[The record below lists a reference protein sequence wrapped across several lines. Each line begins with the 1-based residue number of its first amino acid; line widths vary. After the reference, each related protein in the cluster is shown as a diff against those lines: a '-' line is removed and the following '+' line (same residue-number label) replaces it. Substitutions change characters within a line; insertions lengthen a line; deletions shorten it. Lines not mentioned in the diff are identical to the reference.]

1 MRKGLTRIVG
11 IAAAVAVLAL
21 AVWAFL
27 PKPVPVSMGEVARG
41 FMRVTLDEEGEV
53 RAYNRYVVAMPVP
66 GRLLRLDLRQGDA
79 VRAGDV
85 VARIAPLPLSER
97 EREEQV
103 ARVAAARALQLEAQ
117 QQVVKAEARFE
128 QARRE
133 RERAEKLVEERF
145 IAPQAAEQ
153 FRVAETA
160 AAKDMDA
167 ARFRARSAAA
177 DVQIAE
183 AGLVAF
189 RAQAS
194 GGPLIIDVRAPVAGQ
209 VLQIPDR
216 SERVLA
222 AGAPVMTLGDPA
234 RFEIVVDYLTTDA
247 VRIRAGMTM
256 LLTNWGGG
264 ETLKARVRVVEP
276 GAFTKISALG
286 VEEQRTNVVADF
298 VDPPGPLND
307 GYRVES
313 RVVVW
318 ESDSALKVPVA
329 SLFRVGRDWAVFVVE
344 DDRARRRV
352 VEIGHRNAVEA
363 EVLAGLDAGAVVV
376 RHPPNELAD
385 GARVER
391 RRTGDDGA
399 PR

>member
-1 MRKGLTRIVG
+1 MSKGLTRILG
-11 IAAAVAVLAL
+11 IAAAIAVLAL

-27 PKPVPVSMGEVARG
+27 PKPVPVSVGEVQRG
-41 FMRVTLDEEGEV
+41 FMRVTLDEEGQV

-79 VRAGDV
+79 VKAGDV

-103 ARVAAARALQLEAQ
+103 ARVAAARALHLEAQ
-117 QQVVKAEARFE
+117 QQVIKAEARFE

-133 RERAEKLVEERF
+133 RERAEKLVADRF

-160 AAKDMDA
+160 AAKDLDA

-177 DVQIAE
+177 DVRIAE
-183 AGLVAF
+183 AGLVAL
-189 RAQAS
+189 RAQDA
-194 GGPLIIDVRAPVAGQ
+194 GGPVIIDIPAPVTGQ

-216 SERVLA
+216 SERVLV
-222 AGAPVMTLGDPA
+222 AGAPIMTLGDPV

-247 VRIRAGMTM
+247 VRIQPGMTM
-256 LLTNWGGG
+256 LLANWGGG

-318 ESDSALKVPVA
+318 ESASALKVPVA
-329 SLFRVGRDWAVFVVE
+329 SLFRVGDDWAVFVVE
-344 DDRARRRV
+344 ADRARRRIV
-352 VEIGHRNAVEA
+352 SIAHRNAVEA
-363 EVLAGLDAGAVVV
+363 EVVRGLEEGARVV
-376 RHPPNELAD
+376 RHPPNELED
-385 GARVER
+385 GARVEPR
-391 RRTGDDGA
+391 RADAAGER
-399 PR
+399 R

>member
-1 MRKGLTRIVG
+1 MSKVLTRVLG
-11 IAAAVAVLAL
+11 IAAAGAVVAIT
-21 AVWAFL
+21 VWAFL
-27 PKPVPVSMGEVARG
+27 PKPVPVSVGAVERG

-53 RAYNRYVVAMPVP
+53 RAYNRYVVTMPVP

-79 VRAGDV
+79 VKEGDV

-117 QQVVKAEARFE
+117 QQASKAEARLL

-145 IAPQAAEQ
+145 IAAQAAEQ
-153 FRVAETA
+153 FRVTETA
-160 AAKDMDA
+160 AARDLEA
-167 ARFRARSAAA
+167 ARFHERSAAA
-177 DVQIAE
+177 DVRIAE

-189 RAQAS
+189 RARES
-194 GGPLIIDVRAPVAGQ
+194 GGPLVIDIPAPVTGQ

-222 AGAPVMTLGDPA
+222 AGAPIMTLGDPA

-247 VRIRAGMTM
+247 VRIRPGMTM

-264 ETLKARVRVVEP
+264 ATLKARVRVVEP

-318 ESDSALKVPVA
+318 ESDAALKVPVA
-329 SLFRVGRDWAVFVVE
+329 SLFRVGAQWAVFVVE
-344 DDRARRRV
+344 ADRARRRI
-352 VEIGHRNAVEA
+352 VEIGHRNAVDA
-363 EVLAGLDAGAVVV
+363 EVVQGLEEGARVV
-376 RHPPNELAD
+376 RHPPNELED
-385 GARVER
+385 GARVEPRLARAGGER
-391 RRTGDDGA
+391 R
-399 PR
+399 

>member
-1 MRKGLTRIVG
+1 MSKALTRMPG
-11 IAAAVAVLAL
+11 IAAAVAVVAL

-27 PKPVPVSMGEVARG
+27 PKPVPIDVGGVERG

-53 RAYNRYVVAMPVP
+53 RAYNRYIVAMPVP
-66 GRLLRLDLRQGDA
+66 GRLLRLGLRQGDA
-79 VRAGDV
+79 VKAGDV

-117 QQVVKAEARFE
+117 QQVIKAAARFE

-133 RERAEKLVEERF
+133 RERAEKLVEDRF
-145 IAPQAAEQ
+145 VAPQAAEQ

-160 AAKDMDA
+160 AAKDLDA
-167 ARFRARSAAA
+167 ARFRERSAAA
-177 DVQIAE
+177 DVRIAE
-183 AGLVAF
+183 AGLVAL
-189 RAQAS
+189 RAQDAS
-194 GGPLIIDVRAPVAGQ
+194 GRAVIDVPAPVTGQ

-222 AGAPVMTLGDPA
+222 AGAPIMTLGDPS

-247 VRIRAGMTM
+247 VRIQPGMTM
-256 LLTNWGGG
+256 LLAGWGGG

-313 RVVVW
+313 RVVLW
-318 ESDSALKVPVA
+318 EADSALKVPVA
-329 SLFRVGRDWAVFVVE
+329 SLFRVGDDWAVFVV
-344 DDRARRRV
+344 DGDRVRRRV
-352 VEIGHRNAVEA
+352 VTIGHRNAVDA
-363 EVLAGLDAGAVVV
+363 EVARGLEEGALVV
-376 RHPPNELAD
+376 RHPPSELED
-385 GARVER
+385 GARVEPR
-391 RRTGDDGA
+391 RGGADGE
-399 PR
+399 RR